1 MHDIVKAVGNCSY
14 NQLVEKII
22 SCKQSE
28 NSELAG
34 EGEPSTSDGV
44 GVLEYSILDGSIR

>member
-1 MHDIVKAVGNCSY
+1 MQDIVKAVGGCSY

-34 EGEPSTSDGV
+34 EGELPQVLRSDV
-44 GVLEYSILDGSIR
+44 SSL